1 MIQDPSKTCPCIDC
15 KTRTY
20 NCHGMCNRYAKWRKV
35 MTAYNIEV
43 KRLQKNMGGRVMWN
57 QTKGYIYKKRGW

>member
-1 MIQDPSKTCPCIDC
+1 MEDPSKRCPCISC
-15 KTRTY
+15 KTRTPV
-20 NCHGMCNRYAKWRKV
+20 CHGMCNLYAKWRKE

-43 KRLQKNMGGRVMWN
+43 KKIQKQVGGRVLWN